1 MPVLKR
7 LKRGNQ
13 YLNYASAFNHNGFQ
27 SIFLT
32 VISLKSPYTLD
43 DETFKN
49 SKQSLSLSS

>member
-27 SIFLT
+27 STFLT